1 MNGVPKMRTKRATR
15 CLLLILCFV
24 LSILSF
30 PLVNATEDSWVN
42 LESMPT
48 ERYWLGVAVV
58 YGKIYA
64 IGGCSNG
71 GVVGTNEMYD
81 PETGTWTTKEPMPT
95 ARAAFGIA
103 VYQNKIHVMG
113 GYVPYDFFFSQA
125 HEVYDPLTDTWET
138 KSGTE
143 FSAFFCANVVNDK
156 LYVMGGQRQVFYPHG
171 TIDQNMVY
179 DPLTDSWIDLMP
191 MPIGVSDYASAVV
204 DNKIYV
210 MGGRSGSVTADNIPT
225 QIYDTETD
233 TWSTGTQISSIV
245 FNAAAGATSG
255 EFAPKRIY
263 VMGGIDYSKRVA
275 SGFRLSLYDPEI
287 TSDLTQIY
295 DPETDVWTTGEPML
309 TSRYGLGVA
318 VIDDKIYAIGGKKGG
333 EAYPTEYYSKTEM
346 YTPAE
351 YIPEFPSWIVLPLF
365 IVATLAVIAYRK
377 KLHAVT

>member
-1 MNGVPKMRTKRATR
+1 MKKKIQLITS
-15 CLLLILCFV
+15 LLALCFV
-24 LSILSF
+24 LSTSSIN
-30 PLVNATEDSWVN
+30 LVSATDDEWVT

-58 YGKIYA
+58 NGKIYA
-64 IGGCSNG
+64 IGGYSNG

-81 PETGTWTTKEPMPT
+81 PETNTWTTKEPMPT

-125 HEVYDPLTDTWET
+125 HEVYDPVTDTWET

-171 TIDQNMVY
+171 TIEQNMLY
-179 DPLTDSWIDLMP
+179 DPLTDSWTDLTP
-191 MPIGVSDYASAVV
+191 MPTGVSDYTSAVI

-210 MGGRSGSVTADNIPT
+210 MGGRSGSVTAENILT
-225 QIYDTETD
+225 QIYDPETD
-233 TWSTGTQISSIV
+233 AWSTGAQIPSIV
-245 FNAAAGATSG
+245 FDAAAGATSG
-255 EFAPKRIY
+255 EFALKRIY
-263 VMGGIDYSKRVA
+263 VVGGIDYSKRV
-275 SGFRLSLYDPEI
+275 SEELSSLYDPEA

-295 DPETDVWTTGEPML
+295 DPETDIWTTGAPML

-333 EAYPTEYYSKTEM
+333 ETYPTEYYSKNEM
-346 YTPAE
+346 YTPQG
-351 YIPEFPSWIVLPLF
+351 YIPEFPSWIVMPLF
-365 IVATLAVIAYRK
+365 IMASVAVIIYRK
-377 KLHAVT
+377 KLTKKIAC